1 MSSNYVVGLDIGSSA
16 IKAAVAEVKKN
27 KTLSLVQTFKM
38 PSAGL
43 RRGVVDDLQEAT
55 RAVSQVLSEIKKISN
70 NAIKNIFL
78 SVGSPDFK
86 TQASKGMAAVVR
98 ADSEINQ
105 DDIDRATENAQ
116 AIKLPG
122 NRTVIHYVTQQYV
135 IDDMG
140 DVKDPLGM
148 VGNRLEVLNLIIHA
162 FGPNV
167 KNLTKCVESAGG
179 SVAGLIF
186 APLAA
191 SRAILSKN
199 QKELGTVLI
208 DIGFGKTGMSVYEEN
223 KLLHT
228 AVFPIGSGHVTND
241 LAIRLKI
248 SVPSAENIKL
258 TLGSAVAKE
267 ISNRENIDLNKF
279 DSAARGAFS
288 RRLIAETIEMRF
300 AEIMELVNSEL
311 KMIGKAAHLPAGAVL
326 VGGGSKLPATVDL
339 TKQELKLSAQVG
351 VPNLSEIDVSKAS
364 DSISQLEDPEWACA
378 FGLLLHG
385 ADRLSGVK
393 TGRVNTVLAFFKK
406 LFNIFTP

>member
-1 MSSNYVVGLDIGSSA
+1 MSSSYIVGLDIGSSS

-27 KTLSLVQTFKM
+27 KTLSLIQTFKM

-55 RAVSQVLSEIKKISN
+55 RAVSQVLGEIKKISN

-78 SVGSPDFK
+78 GVGSPDFK

-122 NRTVIHYVTQQYV
+122 NRSVVHYVTQQYV

-140 DVKDPLGM
+140 DVKEPLGM
-148 VGNRLEVLNLIIHA
+148 VGNRLEVLSLIIHA

-179 SVAGLIF
+179 GVAGLIF
-186 APLAA
+186 SPLAA

-199 QKELGTVLI
+199 QKELGTVLV
-208 DIGFGKTGMSVYEEN
+208 DIGFGKTGISVYEES

-241 LAIRLKI
+241 LAIRLKV

-267 ISNRENIDLNKF
+267 IPTRENVEW
-279 DSAARGAFS
+279 SWS
-288 RRLIAETIEMRF
+288 IA
-300 AEIMELVNSEL
+300 S
-311 KMIGKAAHLPAGAVL
+311 
-326 VGGGSKLPATVDL
+326 
-339 TKQELKLSAQVG
+339 
-351 VPNLSEIDVSKAS
+351 
-364 DSISQLEDPEWACA
+364 
-378 FGLLLHG
+378 
-385 ADRLSGVK
+385 
-393 TGRVNTVLAFFKK
+393 
-406 LFNIFTP
+406 